1 MVIWADGGDDAQR
14 FSGAVVVYR
23 LGDGGGGGAEHGWIF
38 LYSLL
43 SFYF

>member
-23 LGDGGGGGAEHGWIF
+23 LGDGGGDADHGRDF
-38 LYSLL
+38 LLSLL
-43 SFYF
+43 SFFF